1 MLFILHKK
9 GVSAIS
15 DGAIIIDTK
24 IDTSGAEKGTRNIKR
39 EAAKLAHEYKKAGMS
54 SSDAWKKAWNE
65 IDRTNSNGTK
75 KVKADMES
83 IASVARKCAGIL
95 AGVFVIDKIKDY
107 SREISKAGINY
118 NALSEQ
124 ALVAWTTILGSH
136 TAAVK
141 MMEDITNYAAKTP
154 FSKMGVDQMAKQLS
168 NAGFEGKALFDQL
181 TKIGDMGSAFGIQ
194 EDSLKEMVRQYAQVQ
209 QAQVAYTEDLNILQD
224 RGIPIY
230 KALGEVMGVPVSQVK
245 KLASQS
251 KVTADVY
258 NKAIDSIANKT
269 KGAMENQSQT
279 FNGMISTLEDNLS
292 ILWGYLTQDWFAN
305 MKNSLSLFLPKLED
319 FVTLVGTDGITGAVE
334 KMFPK
339 LSPLVNLFSDIG
351 SLLSTVV
358 IPALFNFGGWIAEHI
373 QPIAFFATIAGSLAL
388 AFKAYSIITSIIPMV
403 QGLASVF
410 GILEAKSLS
419 TAAAQ
424 WATNLAFL
432 GFPGTWL
439 IIGLVA
445 LVGAFVYL
453 WTTSEGFRNFWIGMW
468 ETVKEACSN
477 AWNSISHFFTETI
490 PNAFKKVI
498 NFFKEDWKE
507 ILLFIVNPFAGAFA
521 LAYKHCEGFRELVN
535 NIKDFFVNG
544 FEYIKNSIV
553 QWGSDTLESIKNWG
567 TNIKNFFSEKF
578 YELSHLLSEFVWI
591 IFYKLQNWGDAVW
604 AFFTETIP
612 SWIQSIADWFSELP
626 HHIGYA
632 LGFVITKLI
641 MWGVQVIDFIATNVP
656 IWIDNITNWFAELPG
671 RIWTWLTDSLNKVK
685 QWGIEM
691 GVQATQIATEFL
703 INTGTWLSQLPGRI
717 WTYITDTLN
726 KVKAWGIEMGIKAG
740 QIAAEFLNN
749 TITYFRE
756 LPGRIYNYISDVL
769 NKVKQ
774 WGYDMGVKA
783 GQIAAEFLKN
793 TIDYFS
799 KLPGRIWE
807 WLVNTVSKV
816 RTWGVDLWNAGVDSA
831 KQLVKS
837 IIETVESIPS
847 KMVDIGKRIV
857 EGIWQGII
865 NAKNWFM
872 DQVHG
877 FFSGIV
883 DGAKAAL
890 GIHSPARKMI
900 PVGDYSVQGV
910 EVGIAKRMPTLQNN
924 MKEKLMDLTR
934 KMKAKVAYESQSLG
948 ATVVSRSSTEII
960 NKNNNDPENNQR
972 KFILN
977 IENKNY
983 LDGEELAG
991 HTTQKV
997 IENIGESQDSYTIST
1012 GGDFSFA

>member
-1 MLFILHKK
+1 M
-9 GVSAIS
+9 A
-15 DGAIIIDTK
+15 DGTVIIDTK
-24 IDTSGAEKGTRNIKR
+24 LDNSGIEKGTRNIKR

-54 SSDAWKKAWNE
+54 SSEAWKKAWSE
-65 IDRTNSNGTK
+65 IRRENSSGTE
-75 KVKADMES
+75 KVKRDMNS
-83 IASVARKCAGIL
+83 LAAIARKTAAVLGGIYI
-95 AGVFVIDKIKDY
+95 VDKIKDY
-107 SREISKAGINY
+107 TREIYKAGISY
-118 NALSEQ
+118 DALSEQ

-136 TAAVK
+136 SEAVK
-141 MMEDITNYAAKTP
+141 MMEKITDYAAETP
-154 FSKMGVDQMAKQLS
+154 FSKMGVDTMAKQLA
-168 NAGFEGKALFDQL
+168 NADFKGQALFDQL
-181 TKIGDMGSAFGIQ
+181 TKFGDMGSAFGIQ

-224 RGIPIY
+224 RGIPIF

-245 KLASQS
+245 KLASEG

-258 NKAIDSIANKT
+258 NKAIDSIASHT
-269 KGAMENQSQT
+269 KGAMEGQSQT
-279 FNGMISTLEDNLS
+279 FNGMMSTLEDNLS
-292 ILWGYLTQDWFAN
+292 VLWGYLAQDWFEGI
-305 MKNSLSLFLPKLED
+305 KGSLSSFLPKFEE
-319 FVTLVGTDGITGAVE
+319 FVKLVGTDGLSGAINKTIPE
-334 KMFPK
+334 
-339 LSPLVNLFSDIG
+339 LSPLVNLLSNIG
-351 SLLSTVV
+351 NILQTIVLPML
-358 IPALFNFGGWIAEHI
+358 INFGIWVSEHI
-373 QPIAFFATIAGSLAL
+373 QPIAFLATIAGSLAL
-388 AFKAYSIITSIIPMV
+388 AFKAYSIISSIIPMV

-410 GILEAKSLS
+410 GILEAESLS

-439 IIGLVA
+439 IAGLVA
-445 LVGAFVYL
+445 LIGVFVYF
-453 WTTSEGFRNFWIGMW
+453 WTTSEEFRNFWIGMW
-468 ETVKEACSN
+468 ETVKEACIS
-477 AWNSISHFFTETI
+477 AWNGISHFFTETI
-490 PNAFKKVI
+490 PNAFKKVV

-507 ILLFIVNPFAGAFA
+507 ILLFIVNPFVGAFA
-521 LAYKHCEGFRELVN
+521 LAYKHCEGFRNFIDNLVN
-535 NIKDFFVNG
+535 SIKDFFVNG
-544 FEYIKNSIV
+544 FEYLKNAVSNF
-553 QWGSDTLESIKNWG
+553 GTLLVSRFKNWCD
-567 TNIKNFFSEKF
+567 E
-578 YELSHLLSEFVWI
+578 VWI
-591 IFYKLQNWGDAVW
+591 L
-604 AFFTETIP
+604 FTQTIP
-612 SWIQSIADWFSELP
+612 NWIQSIVDWFSELP

-632 LGFVITKLI
+632 LGFVVTKLI
-641 MWGVQVIDFIATNVP
+641 MWGVDMFNYITTNVP
-656 IWIDNITNWFAELPG
+656 IWIDNITNWFAQLPG
-671 RIWTWLTDSLNKVK
+671 RIWTWLVDSINKVK
-685 QWGIEM
+685 QWGYDM
-691 GVQATQIATEFL
+691 GV
-703 INTGTWLSQLPGRI
+703 
-717 WTYITDTLN
+717 
-726 KVKAWGIEMGIKAG
+726 KAG
-740 QIAAEFLNN
+740 QIAAEFLTN
-749 TITYFRE
+749 TITWFSQ
-756 LPGRIYNYISDVL
+756 LPGRLWTWLTNAI

-816 RTWGVDLWNAGVDSA
+816 KAWGVDLWNAGVDSA

-837 IIETVESIPS
+837 IIETVESIPG

-900 PVGDYSVQGV
+900 PVGDYTVQGM
-910 EVGIAKRMPTLQNN
+910 EVGIEKRMPNLQSN

-948 ATVVSRSSTEII
+948 ASIVSRNTTEII
-960 NKNNNDPENNQR
+960 NKNNNNDENNPR

>member
-1 MLFILHKK
+1 M
-9 GVSAIS
+9 A
-15 DGAIIIDTK
+15 DGTIVIDTK
-24 IDTSGAEKGTRNIKR
+24 IDNQGAEKGVGDIRKQAT
-39 EAAKLAHEYKKAGMS
+39 KLAHEYKKAGMS
-54 SSDAWKKAWNE
+54 SSDAWKKAWSE
-65 IDRTNSNGTK
+65 IRRENSNGTK

-83 IASVARKCAGIL
+83 IASLARKCAGIL
-95 AGVFVIDKIKDY
+95 AGVFVIDRIKDY
-107 SREISKAGINY
+107 ATSVYKTGIEY

-124 ALVAWTTILGSH
+124 AQVAWSTILGSH
-136 TAAVK
+136 EAASK
-141 MMEDITNYAAKTP
+141 MMAEITDYAAKTP
-154 FSKMGVDQMAKQLS
+154 FSKMGVDTMAKQLT
-168 NAGFEGKALFDQL
+168 NAGFEGQAVFDQL

-194 EDSLKEMVRQYAQVQ
+194 EDSLREMVRQYAQVQ

-230 KALGEVMGVPVSQVK
+230 KALGEVMGVPVAQVK
-245 KLASQS
+245 KLASQG

-258 NKAIDSIANKT
+258 NKAIDSMANKT
-269 KGAMENQSQT
+269 KGAMEAQSQT
-279 FNGMISTLEDNLS
+279 FNGMMSTLEDNLS
-292 ILWGYLTQDWFAN
+292 VLWGYLTKDWFAN
-305 MKNSLSLFLPKLED
+305 MKNSLSSFLPKLED
-319 FVTLVGTDGITGAVE
+319 FVTLVGTDGFTGAVD
-334 KMFPK
+334 KMLPQ
-339 LSPLVNLFSDIG
+339 LSPLVNLLSDIG

-358 IPALFNFGGWIAEHI
+358 IPSLLDFGGWVAEHI
-373 QPIAFFATIAGSLAL
+373 QPIAFLATIIGSLAL
-388 AFKAYSIITSIIPMV
+388 GFKAYSIISSIIPLV
-403 QGLASVF
+403 QGLAAVF
-410 GILEAKSLS
+410 GLLEVETLGE
-419 TAAAQ
+419 AAAQ
-424 WATNLAFL
+424 WYVNLAFL
-432 GFPGTWL
+432 SFPITWL

-445 LVGAFVYL
+445 LVGAFAYL
-453 WTTSEGFRNFWIGMW
+453 WTTSEGFRNFWIEMW
-468 ETVKEACSN
+468 ELVKEACIS
-477 AWNSISHFFTETI
+477 AWNGISHFFTETI

-507 ILLFIVNPFAGAFA
+507 ILLFIVNPFVGAFA

-612 SWIQSIADWFSELP
+612 SWIKSIADWFLELP

-703 INTGTWLSQLPGRI
+703 INTGTWFSQLPGRI
-717 WTYITDTLN
+717 WAHITDTLN

-769 NKVKQ
+769 NKIKQ
-774 WGYDMGVKA
+774 WGFEMGVKA

-799 KLPGRIWE
+799 KLPGRIWT
-807 WLVNTVSKV
+807 WLSDTISKV
-816 RTWGVDLWNAGVDSA
+816 KAWGTDLWNAGVDSA
-831 KQLVKS
+831 KQLVNS
-837 IIETVESIPS
+837 VVNTVEAIPG
-847 KMVDIGKRIV
+847 KMRDIGRHIV
-857 EGIWQGII
+857 EGLWQGII

-900 PVGDYSVQGV
+900 PVGDYTVQGM
-910 EVGIAKRMPTLQNN
+910 EVGIEKRMPDLQSN
-924 MKEKLMDLTR
+924 MKEKLMNLTR

-948 ATVVSRSSTEII
+948 ASIVSRNTTEII
-960 NKNNNDPENNQR
+960 NKNNNNDENNPR

>member
-1 MLFILHKK
+1 M
-9 GVSAIS
+9 A
-15 DGAIIIDTK
+15 DGTVIIDTK
-24 IDTSGAEKGTRNIKR
+24 LDNSGIEKGTRNIKR

-54 SSDAWKKAWNE
+54 SSEAWKKAWSE
-65 IDRTNSNGTK
+65 IRRENSSGTE
-75 KVKADMES
+75 KVKRDMNS
-83 IASVARKCAGIL
+83 LAAIARKTAAVLGGIYI
-95 AGVFVIDKIKDY
+95 VDKIKDY
-107 SREISKAGINY
+107 TREIYKAGISY
-118 NALSEQ
+118 DALSEQ

-136 TAAVK
+136 AEAVK
-141 MMEDITNYAAKTP
+141 MMEKITDYAAETP
-154 FSKMGVDQMAKQLS
+154 FSKMGVDTMAKQLA
-168 NAGFEGKALFDQL
+168 NADFKGQALFDQL
-181 TKIGDMGSAFGIQ
+181 TKFGDMGSAFGIQ

-224 RGIPIY
+224 RGIPIF

-245 KLASQS
+245 KLASEG

-258 NKAIDSIANKT
+258 NKAIDSIASHT
-269 KGAMENQSQT
+269 KGAMEGQSQT
-279 FNGMISTLEDNLS
+279 FNGMMSTLEDNLS
-292 ILWGYLTQDWFAN
+292 VLWGYLAQDWFEGI
-305 MKNSLSLFLPKLED
+305 KGSLSSFLPKFEE
-319 FVTLVGTDGITGAVE
+319 FVKLVGTDGLSGAINKTIPE
-334 KMFPK
+334 
-339 LSPLVNLFSDIG
+339 LSPLVNLLSNIG
-351 SLLSTVV
+351 NILQTIVLPML
-358 IPALFNFGGWIAEHI
+358 INFGIWVSEHI
-373 QPIAFFATIAGSLAL
+373 QPIAFLATIAGSLAL
-388 AFKAYSIITSIIPMV
+388 AFKAYSIISSIIPMV

-410 GILEAKSLS
+410 GILEAESLS

-439 IIGLVA
+439 IAGLVA
-445 LVGAFVYL
+445 LIGVFVYF
-453 WTTSEGFRNFWIGMW
+453 WTTSEEFRNFWIGMW
-468 ETVKEACSN
+468 ETVKEACIS
-477 AWNSISHFFTETI
+477 AWNGISHFFTETI
-490 PNAFKKVI
+490 PNAFKKVV

-507 ILLFIVNPFAGAFA
+507 ILLFIVNPFVGAFA
-521 LAYKHCEGFRELVN
+521 LAYKHCEGFRNFIDNLVN
-535 NIKDFFVNG
+535 SIKDFFVNG
-544 FEYIKNSIV
+544 FEYLKNAVSNF
-553 QWGSDTLESIKNWG
+553 GTLLVTKFKNWCD
-567 TNIKNFFSEKF
+567 E
-578 YELSHLLSEFVWI
+578 VWI
-591 IFYKLQNWGDAVW
+591 L
-604 AFFTETIP
+604 FTQTIP
-612 SWIQSIADWFSELP
+612 SWIQSIVDWFSELP

-632 LGFVITKLI
+632 LGFVVTKLI
-641 MWGVQVIDFIATNVP
+641 MWGVDMFNYITTNVP
-656 IWIDNITNWFAELPG
+656 IWIDNITNWFSQLPG
-671 RIWTWLTDSLNKVK
+671 RIWTWLIDSINKVK
-685 QWGIEM
+685 QWGYDM
-691 GVQATQIATEFL
+691 GV
-703 INTGTWLSQLPGRI
+703 
-717 WTYITDTLN
+717 
-726 KVKAWGIEMGIKAG
+726 KAG
-740 QIAAEFLNN
+740 QIAAEFLTN
-749 TITYFRE
+749 TITWFSQ
-756 LPGRIYNYISDVL
+756 LPGRLWTWLTNTI

-816 RTWGVDLWNAGVDSA
+816 KAWGVDLWNAGVDSA

-837 IIETVESIPS
+837 IIETVESIPG

-900 PVGDYSVQGV
+900 PVGDYAVQGM
-910 EVGIAKRMPTLQNN
+910 EVGIEKRMPNLQSN

-948 ATVVSRSSTEII
+948 ASIVSRNTTEII
-960 NKNNNDPENNQR
+960 NKNNNNDENNPR

-1012 GGDFSFA
+1012 GGEFSFA

>member
-24 IDTSGAEKGTRNIKR
+24 LDNSGINKGVGDIRKQ
-39 EAAKLAHEYKKAGMS
+39 AAKLAHEYKKAGMS
-54 SSDAWKKAWNE
+54 SADAWKKAWNE
-65 IDRTNSNGTK
+65 IRRENSNGTK

-168 NAGFEGKALFDQL
+168 NAGFEGQALFDQL

-194 EDSLKEMVRQYAQVQ
+194 EDSLREMVRQYAQVQ

-258 NKAIDSIANKT
+258 NKAIDSIAENT

-279 FNGMISTLEDNLS
+279 FNGMMSTLEDNLS
-292 ILWGYLTQDWFAN
+292 ILWGYLTQDWF
-305 MKNSLSLFLPKLED
+305 KNIKGSLSSFLPKFEE
-319 FVTLVGTDGITGAVE
+319 FVKLVGTDGLSGAINKTIPE
-334 KMFPK
+334 
-339 LSPLVNLFSDIG
+339 LSPLVNMLTNIG
-351 SLLSTVV
+351 NILQTIV
-358 IPALFNFGGWIAEHI
+358 IPSLIRFGLWCSQHI
-373 QPIAFFATIAGSLAL
+373 G
-388 AFKAYSIITSIIPMV
+388 IITTLAIVLGGLKLAINSI
-403 QGLASVF
+403 LAAEKI
-410 GILEAKSLS
+410 ILFIQSFKKALKTIKEFEMLTKLA
-419 TAAAQ
+419 TAAQ
-424 WATNLAFL
+424 WLLNLAL
-432 GFPGTWL
+432 SANPIGL
-439 IIGLVA
+439 VIIGLVA
-445 LVGAFVYL
+445 LIAGLTYL
-453 WTTSEGFRNFWIGMW
+453 WTTSEGFRNFWIGLW
-468 ETVKEACSN
+468 EAVKEAFLT
-477 AWNSISHFFTETI
+477 AWNSIGNFFTETI
-490 PNAFKKVI
+490 PRWIENVKTWFLNLPEWFSQLLTRIKE
-498 NFFKEDWKE
+498 FFIEK
-507 ILLFIVNPFAGAFA
+507 F
-521 LAYKHCEGFRELVN
+521 N
-535 NIKDFFVNG
+535 NIKD
-544 FEYIKNSIV
+544 SIA
-553 QWGSDTLESIKNWG
+553 QWGANTLETLKSWG
-567 TNIKNFFSEKF
+567 ANVWNFFT
-578 YELSHLLSEFVWI
+578 
-591 IFYKLQNWGDAVW
+591 Q
-604 AFFTETIP
+604 TIP
-612 SWIQSIADWFSELP
+612 SWIQSIVTWFGELP
-626 HHIGYA
+626 YKIGYA
-632 LGFVITKLI
+632 LGFVVTKLG
-641 MWGVQVIDFIATNVP
+641 MWGVDMFTYITTNVP
-656 IWIDNITNWFAELPG
+656 IWIDNITNWFAQLPG
-671 RIWTWLTDSLNKVK
+671 RIWTWLVDSLNKVK
-685 QWGIEM
+685 TWGLEM
-691 GVQATQIATEFL
+691 G
-703 INTGTWLSQLPGRI
+703 N
-717 WTYITDTLN
+717 
-726 KVKAWGIEMGIKAG
+726 KAG
-740 QIAAEFLNN
+740 QIAGEFLTN
-749 TITYFRE
+749 TITYFKE
-756 LPGRIYNYISDVL
+756 LPERIWTWLCNAG

-774 WGYDMGVKA
+774 WGFDMGVKA

-807 WLVNTVSKV
+807 WLVNTVSKIKA
-816 RTWGVDLWNAGVDSA
+816 WGGDLWSAGVDSA

-837 IIETVESIPS
+837 VVETVKSIPS
-847 KMVDIGKRIV
+847 KMVDIGRNIV
-857 EGIWQGII
+857 EGLWRGLV

-872 DQVHG
+872 DKVRG
-877 FFSGIV
+877 FFGGIV

-890 GIHSPARKMI
+890 GIHSPSRVMRDE
-900 PVGDYSVQGV
+900 VGKWIMPGV
-910 EVGIAKRMPTLQNN
+910 EVGIDKTMPDLQSN
-924 MKEKLMDLTR
+924 MKEKLLNLTR
-934 KMKAKVAYESQSLG
+934 EMKAKVAYESQNLG
-948 ATVVSRSSTEII
+948 ASIVSRNTTEII
-960 NKNNNDPENNQR
+960 NKNNNNDENNPR

-1012 GGDFSFA
+1012 GGDFAFA